1 MRIATIPTILAAA
14 ALSLQAETV
23 TSTGRLDL
31 SGTWFLREQDNTVQ
45 FSVPMQVPGCIHS
58 ALFAAGRMPDPYF
71 GQNELLTQEIGRK
84 DWRVERSF
92 TVPGNLLNARS
103 VILRLEDVDTF
114 CTIEINGEEV
124 GRTDNRFRRW
134 EFDVR
139 KFLRPGDNRIVGCFR
154 SAENESNAR
163 AKKYDHQFQISNVPW
178 ARAIELIRKPQCHG
192 GWDWGLAQMV
202 TGFCGPVELIASSDA
217 RLDYVY
223 CDQDFAADGSKC
235 DVTVNVEAT
244 APVEGPVKVSA
255 KVGGFLR
262 EETVRMKA
270 GANRVALKI
279 EVPEPLLWWPNGMGP
294 QNLYPLEVTV
304 GAEKLA
310 RKIGLR
316 RIEVLNTPD
325 KDPKTGQEG
334 ARMAFRV
341 NGQEVFCKG
350 ANWIP
355 CDAFENRQT
364 PARYRDLLESAKTA
378 NMNMLRLWGGG
389 QFEHDAFYETCDELG
404 LMIWHDMMFSCAI
417 YPGDKAFLDSVREE
431 LAHQLRRLRDHASI
445 AMWCGDNECVGALN
459 WFEPSRKD
467 RPYYLKCLQDR
478 TKVEAE
484 AVAKYDPAR
493 TFWPSSPCGGP
504 GDYSDGWHND
514 NKGDMHN
521 WTVWHENKGFDNYY
535 KYKPRFCSEFG
546 YQSFSSPEV
555 ALTFCGLDQL
565 NPTAP
570 DFEYHQ
576 KNGGGNRRM
585 LETMARYFR
594 FPEGA
599 ENMLW
604 VSQIQQA
611 IAIKTAV
618 EGWRRLRP
626 RCMGTLF
633 WQLNDNWP
641 VASWS
646 SIEYGGKW
654 KHLQYHAKRFFE
666 NVAVVA
672 APADGDPSRVE
683 VWALNDEGEEV
694 VGHVV
699 VDTLDFAGRAADV
712 SRELPARLPPRSAT
726 RLASYALAD
735 FGSEKDRTGRFLSL
749 RLEGRVNG
757 RAVAF
762 ANEWMFNP
770 YKACPLANA
779 DVRMKAENANGEWT
793 VTLTT
798 DKPAFFVWVN
808 AKGIPG
814 EFSDNSFTLYPDR
827 PAKLTFTCKKPG
839 VRFADFKDALSLFH
853 LRQTYR

>member
-1 MRIATIPTILAAA
+1 MRTKFLMTLAAA
-14 ALSLQAETV
+14 AVLAVRAETM
-23 TSTGRLDL
+23 TSAGRMSLA
-31 SGTWFLREQDNTVQ
+31 GTWYLREADNAVQ
-45 FSVPMQVPGCIHS
+45 FSIPIQVPGGVHS

-71 GQNELLTQEIGRK
+71 GQNELQTQDVGRK
-84 DWRVERSF
+84 DWRIERSF
-92 TVPGNLLNARS
+92 SVPGALLNAKS
-103 VILRLEDVDTF
+103 VMLRLEDVDTF
-114 CTIEINGEEV
+114 CTIEVNGEEV
-124 GRTDNRFRRW
+124 GHTDNRFRRW
-134 EFDVR
+134 EFDVK
-139 KFLRPGDNRIVGCFR
+139 KFLKPGDNRIVGVFR
-154 SAENESNAR
+154 SAENVSASL
-163 AKKYDHQFQISNVPW
+163 AAKYDHKFQISNVPW
-178 ARAIELIRKPQCHG
+178 AKSIELVRKPQCHG

-202 TGFCGPVELIASSDA
+202 TGFCGPVELVAVSDA
-217 RLDYVY
+217 RIDYVY
-223 CDQDFAADGSKC
+223 CDQDFTANMSKC
-235 DVTVNVEAT
+235 DVTVNVEVT
-244 APVEGPVKVSA
+244 APADGAVPVVA
-255 KVGGFLR
+255 KLGGFVAEKTARL
-262 EETVRMKA
+262 KA
-270 GANRVALKI
+270 GPNKVALKI
-279 EVPEPLLWWPNGMGP
+279 EVQDPLLWWPNGVGE

-304 GAEKLA
+304 GGETLS

-325 KDPKTGQEG
+325 KDPVTGKEG

-364 PARYRDLLESAKTA
+364 PAKYRDLLESARSA
-378 NMNMLRLWGGG
+378 NMNMVRLWGGG

-417 YPGDKAFLDSVREE
+417 YPGDEAFLGNVREE
-431 LAHQLRRLRDHASI
+431 LAHQIRRLRDHASI
-445 AMWCGDNECVGALN
+445 ALWCGDNECVGALN
-459 WFEPSRKD
+459 WFEPGRKD
-467 RPYYLKCLQDR
+467 RPYYLKCLQAR
-478 TKVEAE
+478 TQVEAD

-504 GDYSDGWHND
+504 GDYSDAWHND

-555 ALTFCGLDQL
+555 ALTFCGRDQL

-576 KNGGGNRRM
+576 KNDGGNRRM

-611 IAIKTAV
+611 MAIKTAV

-646 SIEYGGKW
+646 SVEYGGKW
-654 KHLQYHAKRFFE
+654 KHLQYHAKRFFA
-666 NVAVVA
+666 NVAVVV
-672 APADGDPSRVE
+672 APADGDPSRIE

-694 VGHVV
+694 TAAVAVR
-699 VDTLDFAGRAADV
+699 TLDFAGAEAFP
-712 SRELPARLPPRSAT
+712 SRDLPARLPPRSAT
-726 RLASYALAD
+726 RLASYALTD
-735 FGSEKDRTGRFLSL
+735 FGTEQERVSRFLSL
-749 RLEGRVNG
+749 RLEGRAGG
-757 RAVAF
+757 RPVTF
-762 ANEWMFNP
+762 DNEWMFNP
-770 YKACPLANA
+770 YKACPLADA
-779 DVRMKAENANGEWT
+779 DVRMKTAIENGVWT

-808 AKGIPG
+808 ATGIPG

-827 PAKLTFTCKKPG
+827 PAKLTFACKREG
-839 VRFADFKDALSLFH
+839 VRFADFKAALSLFH
-853 LRQTYR
+853 LRKTYR